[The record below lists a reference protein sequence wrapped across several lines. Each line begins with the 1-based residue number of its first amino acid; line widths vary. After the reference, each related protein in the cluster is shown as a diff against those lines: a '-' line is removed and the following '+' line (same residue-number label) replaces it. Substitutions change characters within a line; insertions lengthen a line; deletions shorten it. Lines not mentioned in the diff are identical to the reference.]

1 MQAKGLLAEYQ
12 PKHFS
17 ARAVYRERKKYCE
30 RIDANMLAVPPTGS
44 YKASS
49 IPLMLLNLI
58 HTLKTYSCITTDCNL
73 LFVLAVNDIAQYIV
87 LNNNIGGIYFYMPVL
102 LQNLAT
108 FLLVDSAI

>member
-17 ARAVYRERKKYCE
+17 ARAVYRERKKFCE

-49 IPLMLLNLI
+49 IPLMLFNLI
-58 HTLKTYSCITTDCNL
+58 HTLMTYSCIAIDCNL